1 MNEQSIFRVVELTN
15 VERSQAGLSP
25 LQFNPVLA
33 AVAQK
38 HSVDMALNDFFA
50 HTGSTGSQ
58 IGDRISSEGYKSS
71 YYAENISA
79 GRSTPEEAVTA
90 WMNSDGHRTNILN
103 PQFQEIGVGYYFLAN
118 DIGEVNYTYYWTQ
131 VFTTPQ

>member
-1 MNEQSIFRVVELTN
+1 MNEQSIFRVVEITN
-15 VERSQAGLSP
+15 VERSKAGLSP
-25 LQFNPVLA
+25 LQFNPVLG

-38 HSVDMALNDFFA
+38 HSVDMALNDFFD

-58 IGDRISSEGYKSS
+58 IGDRISAEGYKSS

-79 GRSTPEEAVTA
+79 GRATPEEAVTA

-103 PQFQEIGVGYYFLAN
+103 PQFQEIGVGYYFLGN
-118 DIGEVNYTYYWTQ
+118 DTGEVNYTYYWTQ
-131 VFTTPQ
+131 VFATPQ